1 MTGSTPPRKSRSI
14 VAGGGEGGPE
24 DAWRTDEAA
33 KKTMTAGCAPMHARA
48 WGVSSFS
55 SFVLLLLLLFV
66 VLAVSVTTKNADAD
80 ADAAETEHGPAPPLP
95 PPIVDATAA
104 KQQQATHLPPPAD
117 TTTKIKLPQEPTT
130 APPSAGAGSG
140 GECDL
145 FSGRWVY
152 DEAAYPL
159 YNESA
164 CRVMSEQ
171 SACEKYGRTDLRY
184 QHWRWQ
190 PHGCDLPRFD
200 AAKLLEKLRHKRL
213 VFVGDSLNRNQ
224 WASMVCL
231 IDTGAPELHT
241 TINST
246 RSLITFKIHEY
257 NASLDFYWSPLLVES
272 NSDHPLRHRIADRI
286 VRAACINKHAVH
298 WTDADVL
305 VFNSYLWWQRP
316 AMKVLWGSFDNPAA
330 AAVAMAAEE
339 GDRYAVYK
347 VIDSLRAYELAVRT
361 WADWME
367 FHVDRNRT
375 QLFFMTMSPTHLRS
389 DEWEDGGGG
398 DKAGSSNNHKCY
410 GETEPIKAE
419 GHRGSG
425 TVMAFA
431 RAVEE
436 EVRRLGERGVAV
448 RLVNVTQLSEQR
460 KDAHPSVHRRYWDPI
475 TDEQRRNPSSYADC
489 IHWCLPGVPDV
500 WNQLLYAHLVS

>member
-1 MTGSTPPRKSRSI
+1 MTTTGSTPPRKNRSN
-14 VAGGGEGGPE
+14 VTGGEGGSLE
-24 DAWRTDEAA
+24 EYAWRAAGEAAAA
-33 KKTMTAGCAPMHARA
+33 KKATRA
-48 WGVSSFS
+48 WGVSVSLRSHFS
-55 SFVLLLLLLFV
+55 SLVLLLLLLLV
-66 VLAVSVTTKNADAD
+66 ALAVSATTKNGDP
-80 ADAAETEHGPAPPLP
+80 AETPHAPPLP
-95 PPIVDATAA
+95 PPAS
-104 KQQQATHLPPPAD
+104 
-117 TTTKIKLPQEPTT
+117 IKLP
-130 APPSAGAGSG
+130 SSSSSGG

-159 YNESA
+159 YRESA

-200 AAKLLEKLRHKRL
+200 AEKFLGKLRNKRL

-224 WASMVCL
+224 WASMLCL

-241 TINST
+241 SINSS
-246 RSLITFKIHEY
+246 RSLTTFKIHEY
-257 NASLDFYWSPLLVES
+257 NASVDFYWSPLLVES
-272 NSDHPLRHRIADRI
+272 NSDHPLRHRVADRT
-286 VRAACINKHAVH
+286 VRAASINKHAAH
-298 WTDADVL
+298 WTNADVL

-330 AAVAMAAEE
+330 VVAAAAEE
-339 GDRYAVYK
+339 GDEYAVSK

-367 FHVDRNRT
+367 FHVDRART

-389 DEWEDGGGG
+389 DEWEDAAAAAAGG
-398 DKAGSSNNHKCY
+398 NHGCY
-410 GETEPIKAE
+410 GETEPIAAE
-419 GHRGSG
+419 EYRGTSG
-425 TVMAFA
+425 TDMAFA
-431 RAVEE
+431 RAVEAE
-436 EVRRLGERGVAV
+436 ARRLGERSVAV
-448 RLVNVTQLSEQR
+448 RLINVTRLSERR
-460 KDAHPSVHRRYWDPI
+460 KDAHPSVHRRYWDPV

-500 WNQLLYAHLVS
+500 WNQLLYAHIVS

>member
-1 MTGSTPPRKSRSI
+1 MCHDRGRDLRAESGASPSSIEMTGSTPPRKSRSAVLV
-14 VAGGGEGGPE
+14 VAAGGEGGVE
-24 DAWRTDEAA
+24 DAWRSAGEAA
-33 KKTMTAGCAPMHARA
+33 KKTTAAACGAMHARV
-48 WGVSSFS
+48 WGVSPRSHFS

-66 VLAVSVTTKNADAD
+66 VLAVSVNTKNA
-80 ADAAETEHGPAPPLP
+80 AAGEARHRAPPLP
-95 PPIVDATAA
+95 PPAT
-104 KQQQATHLPPPAD
+104 D
-117 TTTKIKLPQEPTT
+117 D
-130 APPSAGAGSG
+130 PPSGETG
-140 GECDL
+140 GGGDEECDL

-159 YNESA
+159 YRESA
-164 CRVMSEQ
+164 CRFMSEQ
-171 SACEKYGRTDLRY
+171 WACEKYGRADLRY

-200 AAKLLEKLRHKRL
+200 AVKLLEKLRDKRL

-241 TINST
+241 TLNSS
-246 RSLITFKIHEY
+246 RSLVTFKIHEY
-257 NASLDFYWSPLLVES
+257 NASVDFYWSPLLVES

-286 VRAACINKHAVH
+286 VRAASINKHAMH

-316 AMKVLWGSFDNPAA
+316 AMKVLWGSFDNPPPAA
-330 AAVAMAAEE
+330 AAAE

-367 FHVDRNRT
+367 FHVDRART

-389 DEWEDGGGG
+389 DEWE
-398 DKAGSSNNHKCY
+398 AGSDHQCY
-410 GETEPIKAE
+410 GETEPIAAAAE
-419 GHRGSG
+419 GHHRGGGSG
-425 TVMAFA
+425 TDMAFA
-431 RAVEE
+431 RAVEAQ
-436 EVRRLGERGVAV
+436 VRRLAERGVAV
-448 RLVNVTQLSEQR
+448 RLLNVTQLSDPR

>member
-1 MTGSTPPRKSRSI
+1 MTGSTPPRKSRGTSA
-14 VAGGGEGGPE
+14 AGGGGGGGLE
-24 DAWRTDEAA
+24 DAWQVDEAG
-33 KKTMTAGCAPMHARA
+33 KKATRV
-48 WGVSSFS
+48 WGVSVSVSLRSHFS
-55 SFVLLLLLLFV
+55 SFVLLVLVLFV
-66 VLAVSVTTKNADAD
+66 VLAVSVTTKNGDAAAETQHAPPVPPPAADAD
-80 ADAAETEHGPAPPLP
+80 ATTVL
-95 PPIVDATAA
+95 
-104 KQQQATHLPPPAD
+104 QQALTVSLSGS
-117 TTTKIKLPQEPTT
+117 
-130 APPSAGAGSG
+130 SAGDQD
-140 GECDL
+140 ECDL

-159 YNESA
+159 YKESA
-164 CRVMSEQ
+164 CRFMSEQ

-200 AAKLLEKLRHKRL
+200 AAKLLGKLRDKRL

-231 IDTGAPELHT
+231 IDTGAPELHK

-246 RSLITFKIHEY
+246 RSLVTFKIHEY
-257 NASLDFYWSPLLVES
+257 NASVDFYWSPLLVES
-272 NSDHPLRHRIADRI
+272 NSDHPLRHRIDDRI
-286 VRAACINKHAVH
+286 VRAASINKHARH
-298 WTDADVL
+298 WTEADVL

-316 AMKVLWGSFDNPAA
+316 AMKVLWGSFDQPAA
-330 AAVAMAAEE
+330 AE
-339 GDRYAVYK
+339 GDEYGVYK

-367 FHVDRNRT
+367 FHVDRART

-389 DEWEDGGGG
+389 DDWEDRRGDGGEAAES
-398 DKAGSSNNHKCY
+398 DEHARRITNNNHKCY
-410 GETEPIKAE
+410 GETEPIAAE
-419 GHRGSG
+419 GYRGSG
-425 TVMAFA
+425 TDMAFA

-436 EVRRLGERGVAV
+436 QVRRLGSRGVAV
-448 RLVNVTQLSEQR
+448 RLLNVTQLSEHR

-475 TDEQRRNPSSYADC
+475 TAEQRRNPSSYADC

-500 WNQLLYAHLVS
+500 WNQLLYSHIVS